1 MRNSPTVE
9 RETLPNAQSPIAS
22 RQSAFAPKTYF
33 RLAWRHT
40 RRRPL
45 QSLFF
50 VLGVAIGV
58 AMIVAI
64 DLANGSAARAFTLGT
79 ETVTGRATHQIF
91 GGPSG
96 LDEQVYTQL
105 RTELGY
111 RLSAPVVEGY
121 VSAGQLDAQPMRL
134 LGIDPL
140 ADAPFRSYLGTGEGL
155 LNGADFL
162 AGLMVQP
169 NSFLLSTAVAERYG
183 LQSGDELIVGVGS
196 GEVALEIV
204 GLLAPTDDLSRR
216 ALDGVLIT
224 DIATAQEVLGRVGK
238 LDRIDLIIPEANA
251 DQTIQA
257 IAALLPASARIETAA
272 ARTGAV
278 NEMTAAFSLNL
289 TALSLLALVVGMFLI
304 YNTVT
309 FSVIQRRPVIGTLRA
324 LGMTRGEIYL
334 LILLE
339 ALVLGLIGTLL
350 GLVLGVIMGRG
361 AVQLVTQTVNDL
373 FFVVAVREI
382 ELPLFTLLKGGV
394 IGVFA
399 ALLGAALPAYE
410 ATSVEPAGALKR
422 SDIEDRTRQAL
433 PWLSAG
439 GGLLLLLGLALLI
452 PEWNLVIAFIGLFAV
467 ILGGALLT
475 PVLTLGMMQ
484 GVARLEGQ
492 RLGIIARMAP
502 RTVIRSLSR
511 TAVAVAALMVAV
523 SVIIG
528 VGVMIGSFRNTVE
541 AWLED
546 VLQADIFISPP
557 ALTGSQLA
565 ATLEPTLAAR
575 LQALPGISSLA
586 TNRTVEVV
594 ALLEPAGANGT
605 AGIVE
610 TTTPIRLVVL
620 SDDLAGADRNYRSA
634 SGDWQATWQA
644 VVGGGV
650 IINEPM
656 ANRFD
661 LTVGDP
667 VAIQTD
673 RGVENF
679 SIVGVAVDFDVRP
692 VVTLYDPVYRQFW
705 DDSAISAIALF
716 VAPGIN
722 VEEKVNEIR
731 AAFGG
736 EQSLLVR
743 SNRGTR
749 QSALEVFD
757 RTFAITVALQLLAT
771 LVAFIGILST
781 LMSLQLERNREIGVL
796 RATGMTRR
804 QLWRLSMFETGLI
817 GGSAGLI
824 AMPMGLALAVIL
836 IYIINLRSFG
846 WTLEMQMQPG
856 EFGQAFLVAVGAA
869 LLAGLYPAWRMGQ
882 MQPATAVR
890 SE

>member
-9 RETLPNAQSPIAS
+9 HETLPNPQSSIAS

-64 DLANGSAARAFTLGT
+64 DLANGSAQRAFTLGT

-96 LDEQVYTQL
+96 LDEQVYTRL

-121 VSAGQLDAQPMRL
+121 VRAPQLDAQPMRL

-140 ADAPFRSYLGTGEGL
+140 ADAPFRSYLGTSNGIMS
-155 LNGADFL
+155 GADFL
-162 AGLMVQP
+162 TPMMVQP
-169 NSFLLSTAVAERYG
+169 NSILLSTAVAERYG
-183 LQSGDELIVGVGS
+183 LKSGDPLVVGVGN
-196 GEVALEIV
+196 GEQTLTIV

-238 LDRIDLIIPEANA
+238 LDRIDLIVPEAEA
-251 DQTIQA
+251 KSTIAA
-257 IAALLPASARIETAA
+257 IGALLPPSARIETAA

-309 FSVIQRRPVIGTLRA
+309 FSVIQRRPVLGTLRA
-324 LGMTRGEIYL
+324 LGMTRAEIYL

-350 GLVLGVIMGRG
+350 GLVLGVLMGRG

-382 ELPLFTLLKGGV
+382 ELPIFTLVKGGV

-399 ALLGAALPAYE
+399 ALLGAAIPAYE

-422 SDIEDRTRQAL
+422 SDIEDRARQAL
-433 PWLSAG
+433 PWLSVG
-439 GGLLLLLGLALLI
+439 GVLLLLLGLALLI
-452 PEWNLVIAFIGLFAV
+452 PEWNLIVAFMGLFAV

-475 PVLTLGMMQ
+475 PLLTLGMMQ
-484 GVARLEGQ
+484 GVAWLEGQ

-557 ALTGSQLA
+557 SLSGSQLV
-565 ATLEPTLAAR
+565 ATLDPALADKLR
-575 LQALPGISSLA
+575 ALPGITKLA

-594 ALLEPAGANGT
+594 ALLTPPA
-605 AGIVE
+605 AGSDGVVE
-610 TTTPIRLVVL
+610 ATTPIRLVVL

-661 LTVGDP
+661 LTVGDQI
-667 VAIQTD
+667 AIQTD
-673 RGVENF
+673 QGVQNF
-679 SIVGVAVDFDVRP
+679 PIVGVAVDFDVRP
-692 VVTLYDPVYRQFW
+692 VVTLYDPIYRQFW

-716 VAPGIN
+716 VAPGVD

-731 AAFGG
+731 ATFGS

-749 QSALEVFD
+749 QGALEVFD

-781 LMSLQLERNREIGVL
+781 LMSLQLERSREIGVL

-804 QLWRLSMFETGLI
+804 QLWRLSMLETGLI
-817 GGSAGLI
+817 GSSAGLI
-824 AMPMGLALAVIL
+824 AMPMGLALAIIL

-856 EFGQAFLVAVGAA
+856 EFGQAFLVALGAA
-869 LLAGLYPAWRMGQ
+869 LLAGIYPAWRMGQ
-882 MQPATAVR
+882 MQPAVAVR

>member
-1 MRNSPTVE
+1 MIMPKL
-9 RETLPNAQSPIAS
+9 TL
-22 RQSAFAPKTYF
+22 F
-33 RLAWRHT
+33 RLAWRHAQ
-40 RRRPL
+40 RRPL
-45 QSLFF
+45 QSLFL

-64 DLANGSAARAFTLGT
+64 DLANGSAARAFQLGT
-79 ETVTGRATHQIF
+79 ETVTGRATHQIV

-96 LDEQVYTQL
+96 LDEQLYTRL
-105 RTELGY
+105 RSEVGY
-111 RLSAPVVEGY
+111 RASAPVVESY
-121 VSAGQLDAQPMRL
+121 VTALELDAQPMRL
-134 LGIDPL
+134 LGIDPF
-140 ADAPFRSYLGTGEGL
+140 AETPFRSYLGTMDQRQTPAPDYL
-155 LNGADFL
+155 TP
-162 AGLMVQP
+162 LMVQP
-169 NSFLLSTAVAERYG
+169 NTILLSAEVAERYG
-183 LQSGDELIVGVGS
+183 LTVGDAITAQVGS
-196 GEVALEIV
+196 RRQSLTIV
-204 GLLAPTDDLSRR
+204 GLLAPSDDLSRR
-216 ALDGVLIT
+216 ALAGLLLT
-224 DIATAQEVLGRVGK
+224 DIATAQEILDRVGR
-238 LDRIDLIIPEANA
+238 LDRIDLLVA
-251 DQTIQA
+251 DDETGAAALQK
-257 IAALLPASARIETAA
+257 IAAILPPSARIERSA
-272 ARTGAV
+272 ARSGTV

-309 FSVIQRRPVIGTLRA
+309 FSVVQRRPVLGALRS
-324 LGMTRGEIYL
+324 LGMTRGEIYG

-339 ALVLGLIGTLL
+339 AGILGLIGTLL
-350 GLVLGVIMGRG
+350 GLGLGVVLGRG

-382 ELPLFTLLKGGV
+382 DIPLLTLVKGGV
-394 IGVFA
+394 IGVAA
-399 ALLGAALPAYE
+399 ALLAAAIPAFE
-410 ATSVEPAGALKR
+410 ATSVPPAGAMKR
-422 SDIEDRTRQAL
+422 SDIEDRARLLL
-433 PWLSAG
+433 PWLTVGAVALLVIG
-439 GGLLLLLGLALLI
+439 VGLLL
-452 PEWNLVIAFIGLFAV
+452 PEWNLVIAFGGLFAV

-475 PVLTLGMMQ
+475 PLLTLLLMT
-484 GVARLEGQ
+484 GVQSFSNRRAGLIG
-492 RLGIIARMAP
+492 RMAP
-502 RTVIRSLSR
+502 RTITRSLSR

-557 ALTGSQLA
+557 SLSGSQLV
-565 ATLEPTLAAR
+565 ATLDPTLAAK
-575 LQALPGISSLA
+575 LSALPGITKLA

-594 ALLEPAGANGT
+594 ALLTPPA
-605 AGIVE
+605 AGSDEVVE
-610 TTTPIRLVVL
+610 ATTPIRLVVL

-661 LTVGDP
+661 LTVGDQI
-667 VAIQTD
+667 AIQTD
-673 RGVENF
+673 QGVQNF
-679 SIVGVAVDFDVRP
+679 PIVGVAVDFDVRP
-692 VVTLYDPVYRQFW
+692 VVTLYDPIYRQFW
-705 DDSAISAIALF
+705 DDSAISAIALV
-716 VAPGIN
+716 VAPGVD

-731 AAFGG
+731 ATFGS

-749 QSALEVFD
+749 QGALEVFD

-781 LMSLQLERNREIGVL
+781 LMSLQLERSREIGVL

-804 QLWRLSMFETGLI
+804 QLWRLSMLETGLI
-817 GGSAGLI
+817 GSSAGLI
-824 AMPMGLALAVIL
+824 AMPMGLALAIIL

-856 EFGQAFLVAVGAA
+856 EFGQAFLVALGAA
-869 LLAGLYPAWRMGQ
+869 LLAGIYPAWRMGQ
-882 MQPATAVR
+882 MQPAVAVR

>member
-9 RETLPNAQSPIAS
+9 HETLPNPQSSIAS

-64 DLANGSAARAFTLGT
+64 DLANGSAQRAFTLGT

-96 LDEQVYTQL
+96 LDEQVYTRL

-121 VSAGQLDAQPMRL
+121 VRAPQLDAQPMRL

-140 ADAPFRSYLGTGEGL
+140 ADAPFRSYLGTSNGIMS
-155 LNGADFL
+155 GADFL
-162 AGLMVQP
+162 TPMMVQP
-169 NSFLLSTAVAERYG
+169 NSILLSTAVAERYG
-183 LQSGDELIVGVGS
+183 LKSGDPLVVGVGN
-196 GEVALEIV
+196 GEQTLTIV

-238 LDRIDLIIPEANA
+238 LDRIDLIVAEEGAKS
-251 DQTIQA
+251 TIAA
-257 IAALLPASARIETAA
+257 IGALLPPSARIETAA

-324 LGMTRGEIYL
+324 LGMTRTEIYL

-350 GLVLGVIMGRG
+350 GLVLGVLMGRG

-394 IGVFA
+394 IGIFA

-410 ATSVEPAGALKR
+410 ATSVAPAGALKR
-422 SDIEDRTRQAL
+422 SDIEDRARQAL
-433 PWLSAG
+433 PWLSVG
-439 GGLLLLLGLALLI
+439 GVLLLLLGLALLI
-452 PEWNLVIAFIGLFAV
+452 PEWNLIVAFMGLFAV

-475 PVLTLGMMQ
+475 PLLTLGMMQ
-484 GVARLEGQ
+484 GVAWLEGQ

-557 ALTGSQLA
+557 SLSGSQLV
-565 ATLEPTLAAR
+565 ATLDPTLAAK
-575 LQALPGISSLA
+575 LSALPGITKLA

-594 ALLEPAGANGT
+594 ALLTPPA
-605 AGIVE
+605 AGSDGVVE
-610 TTTPIRLVVL
+610 ATTPIRLVVL

-661 LTVGDP
+661 LTVGDQI
-667 VAIQTD
+667 AIQTD
-673 RGVENF
+673 QGVQNF
-679 SIVGVAVDFDVRP
+679 PIVGVAVDFDVRP
-692 VVTLYDPVYRQFW
+692 VVTLYDPIYRQFW

-716 VAPGIN
+716 VAPGVD

-731 AAFGG
+731 ATFGS

-749 QSALEVFD
+749 QGALEVFD

-781 LMSLQLERNREIGVL
+781 LMSLQLERSREIGVL

-804 QLWRLSMFETGLI
+804 QLWRLSMLETGLI
-817 GGSAGLI
+817 GSSAGLI
-824 AMPMGLALAVIL
+824 AMPMGLALAIIL

-856 EFGQAFLVAVGAA
+856 EFGQAFLVALGAA
-869 LLAGLYPAWRMGQ
+869 LLAGIYPAWRMGQ
-882 MQPATAVR
+882 MQPAVAVR

>member
-9 RETLPNAQSPIAS
+9 HETLPNPQSSIAS

-64 DLANGSAARAFTLGT
+64 DLANGSAQRAFTLGT

-96 LDEQVYTQL
+96 LDEQVYTRL

-121 VSAGQLDAQPMRL
+121 VRAPQLDAQPMRL

-140 ADAPFRSYLGTGEGL
+140 ADAPFRSYLGTSNGIMS
-155 LNGADFL
+155 GADFL
-162 AGLMVQP
+162 TPMMVQP
-169 NSFLLSTAVAERYG
+169 NSILLSTAVAERYG
-183 LQSGDELIVGVGS
+183 LKSGDPLVVGVGN
-196 GEVALEIV
+196 GEQTLTIV

-238 LDRIDLIIPEANA
+238 LDRIDLIVPEAEA
-251 DQTIQA
+251 KSTIAA
-257 IAALLPASARIETAA
+257 IGALLPPSARIETAA

-309 FSVIQRRPVIGTLRA
+309 FSVIQRRPVLGTLRA
-324 LGMTRGEIYL
+324 LGMTRAEIYL

-350 GLVLGVIMGRG
+350 GLVLGVLMGRG

-382 ELPLFTLLKGGV
+382 ELPIFTLVKGGV

-399 ALLGAALPAYE
+399 ALLGAAIPAYE

-422 SDIEDRTRQAL
+422 SDIEDRARQAL
-433 PWLSAG
+433 PWLSVG
-439 GGLLLLLGLALLI
+439 GVLLLLLGLALLI
-452 PEWNLVIAFIGLFAV
+452 PEWNRIVALIGLFAV

-475 PVLTLGMMQ
+475 PLLTLGMMQ
-484 GVARLEGQ
+484 GVAWLEGQ

-557 ALTGSQLA
+557 SLSGSQLV
-565 ATLEPTLAAR
+565 ATLDPTLAAK
-575 LQALPGISSLA
+575 LSALPGITKLA

-594 ALLEPAGANGT
+594 ALLTPPA
-605 AGIVE
+605 AGSDEVVE
-610 TTTPIRLVVL
+610 ATTPIRLVVL

-661 LTVGDP
+661 LTVGDQI
-667 VAIQTD
+667 AIQTD
-673 RGVENF
+673 RGVQNF
-679 SIVGVAVDFDVRP
+679 PIVGVAVDFDVRP
-692 VVTLYDPVYRQFW
+692 VVTLYDPIYRQFW

-716 VAPGIN
+716 VAPGVD

-731 AAFGG
+731 ATFGS

-749 QSALEVFD
+749 QGALEVFD

-781 LMSLQLERNREIGVL
+781 LMSLQLERSREIGVL

-804 QLWRLSMFETGLI
+804 QLWRLSMLETGLI
-817 GGSAGLI
+817 GSSAGLI
-824 AMPMGLALAVIL
+824 AMPMGLALAIIL

-856 EFGQAFLVAVGAA
+856 EFGQAFLVALGAA
-869 LLAGLYPAWRMGQ
+869 LLAGIYPAWRMGQ
-882 MQPATAVR
+882 MQPAVAVR